1 MQGFKSCLE
10 AYGMD
15 YSITM
20 ERFEGNLGLAPLYD
34 AICAIV
40 EPLRTQEERDEY
52 QILYREVQAEYQK
65 AAVFSNMLK
74 GAN

>member
-15 YSITM
+15 NSITM
-20 ERFEGNLGLAPLYD
+20 ERFKGKLGLAPLYD

-40 EPLRTQEERDEY
+40 EPLRTQEERDNIRSY
-52 QILYREVQAEYQK
+52 TGRCKPNTKKRLYSVIC
-65 AAVFSNMLK
+65 
-74 GAN
+74 

>member
-15 YSITM
+15 NSITM
-20 ERFEGNLGLAPLYD
+20 ERFKGKLGLAPLYA

-65 AAVFSNMLK
+65 AAGFSNMLK

>member
-52 QILYREVQAEYQK
+52 REVQAEYQK